1 MVDRCMKGVAWRI
14 ARYLVVITSLV
25 AYFFFLFRDNLVYIE
40 PGVVDLSFLLILL
53 FLLLSL
59 SLISGN
65 LGFPSVRRYLMLSF
79 MFIII
84 LLILVTPNPVFK
96 APDTYAAALRV
107 VVLIFT
113 NLLFLP
119 FLVIALLFS
128 LLIYSDENP
137 GRGNRVAL
145 LTFIILGLF
154 MLLVSGILRVNTI
167 GTGRLL
173 IGSIYDDE
181 NPAGVPALFA
191 YSLILYSN
199 TFVTTLSIQYMLLI
213 LLDLSLIV
221 QNFTFIFSL
230 VSRDRSYVASNA
242 VSSALIAVS
251 CQCEGLI
258 ATLPAIASLL
268 VSILIYPLIIEGV
281 LLVLFTNMLLYFY
294 FIRGRRYRPLEKSFF
309 GGILTSRIMTLPMV
323 APIVILF
330 LGSLAGFQYSIYF
343 IFGVNILMFL
353 SGVIFFWFLSKVMF
367 LNFKLDTARSLSL
380 FITSTV
386 FMFTWFVPSVTESV
400 ITNTA
405 VYALMVIL
413 TFLSGIVTGIL
424 YHGLKDRAR
433 GILMESVSM
442 MFSLT
447 GLVMLYSSLELRINP
462 WYMFAG
468 YAVSIFAIILI
479 ITSFPVL
486 WLSTNIALNRTV
498 RPD

>member
-1 MVDRCMKGVAWRI
+1 MKWFTWSL
-14 ARYLVVITSLV
+14 ARYLVVIASLV

-40 PGVVDLSFLLILL
+40 PGVVALSFLLIVLF
-53 FLLLSL
+53 FLLSI
-59 SLISGN
+59 SLISRN
-65 LGFPSVRRYLMLSF
+65 WRFPSVRHYLMLSF

-96 APDTYAAALRV
+96 APYTYAAALRV

-119 FLVIALLFS
+119 FLVIAFVFS
-128 LLIYSDENP
+128 LLIYRSEYP
-137 GRGNRVAL
+137 GRGNSLAL
-145 LTFIILGLF
+145 TTFIILGLF
-154 MLLVSGILRVNTI
+154 MLVVSGILRVNTI

-181 NPAGVPALFA
+181 SPAGVPALFA
-191 YSLILYSN
+191 YSLVLYSN

-221 QNFTFIFSL
+221 QNFTFIFNL
-230 VSRDRSYVASNA
+230 VSKDRSYVASNA
-242 VSSALIAVS
+242 VSSVLIAVS

-294 FIRGRRYRPLEKSFF
+294 FIRGRRYRPFESGFF
-309 GGILTSRIMTLPMV
+309 KGILTNRIMILPMV
-323 APIVILF
+323 APIIILF
-330 LGSLAGFQYSIYF
+330 LGSLAGFQYTIYF

-353 SGVIFFWFLSKVMF
+353 AGVIFFAFLNKVMF
-367 LNFKLDTARSLSL
+367 LNFKPGTARSLSL
-380 FITSTV
+380 FAISTV
-386 FMFTWFVPSVTESV
+386 FMFSWFVPSVTEYV
-400 ITNTA
+400 ITNIA

-413 TFLSGIVTGIL
+413 TFLSGMMTGIL
-424 YHGLKDRAR
+424 YHGLNDRAR

-442 MFSLT
+442 MYSLT

-468 YAVSIFAIILI
+468 YAVSIFAIILVVL
-479 ITSFPVL
+479 SFPVL
-486 WLSTNIALNRTV
+486 WLSTNIALNHTV
-498 RPD
+498 RPG